1 MNNENSNCCDTDNSG
16 CDTKESDCCST
27 DANSTNSNTKKKVGL
42 TVLLIAVVFAV
53 LSAFNTG
60 NSSEVS
66 SCSPGQES
74 CATSCE
80 TGGDTKTSCCSIK

>member
-1 MNNENSNCCDTDNSG
+1 MDNENSNCCDTDNSG

-27 DANSTNSNTKKKVGL
+27 DVSSSNSNTKKKVGL

-60 NSSEVS
+60 NSSES
-66 SCSPGQES
+66 PSCSSGQES

-80 TGGDTKTSCCSIK
+80 TGEEKTSCCSIK